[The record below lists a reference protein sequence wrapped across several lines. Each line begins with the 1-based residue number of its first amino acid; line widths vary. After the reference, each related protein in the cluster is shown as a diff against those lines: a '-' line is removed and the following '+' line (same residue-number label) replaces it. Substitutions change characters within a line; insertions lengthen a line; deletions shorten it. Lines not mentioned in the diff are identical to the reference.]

1 MPADVLIQRA
11 AIFSSALLFAF
22 SLSVL
27 PAAAQDGQ
35 VSGAMLLAP
44 KDLDLA
50 AAGAFDDTLEAC
62 VARIPEDATTG
73 QRLVAEQTCEREE
86 MVRAVIQEEPRF

>member
-50 AAGAFDDTLEAC
+50 AAGAFERHARGLCGQNSRGRDDGA
-62 VARIPEDATTG
+62 ASRS
-73 QRLVAEQTCEREE
+73 
-86 MVRAVIQEEPRF
+86 